1 MSDHDDEPPFDPSA
15 IVGKGQK
22 PLEPVDLAAAR
33 AKRGA
38 GKKDGKPKGAAGKV
52 PMREDGK
59 PAGNVAADRLRSFVE
74 RIERLE
80 DEKKGIAGDIKDVYG
95 EAKANGYDTKSL
107 RRIIALRKQD
117 MAERLEFEAVVDTY
131 LAALGMLPLFDDD
144 GVSQ

>member
-38 GKKDGKPKGAAGKV
+38 GKK
-52 PMREDGK
+52 DGK

-144 GVSQ
+144 GAGQ